1 MKRTL
6 VVAGVVLFALWPAVH
21 RGLVAVFDV
30 NPWKLAGWA
39 MYVRPHFASELVLS
53 RLRGSEELPVGVL
66 TPWEQTLADE
76 FVERR
81 YSLGRL
87 ASPESLAQEL
97 LRRHAAVDEIVVEIR
112 TPFFELASAR
122 VEQRVERRVIR
133 R

>member
-1 MKRTL
+1 MKRTG
-6 VVAGVVLFALWPAVH
+6 VVAGIVLFALWPALH

-39 MYVRPHFASELVLS
+39 MYVRPHFGSELALF
-53 RLRGSEELPVGVL
+53 RLRGSEELPVGAL

-87 ASPESLAQEL
+87 ASPESLAREL
-97 LRRHAAVDEIVVEIR
+97 LRRHAADDAIVVEIR

>member
-1 MKRTL
+1 MKRTV
-6 VVAGVVLFALWPAVH
+6 VVAGVVLFGLWPAVH

-53 RLRGSEELPVGVL
+53 RLRGGEELPIGAL

-87 ASPESLAQEL
+87 ASPDSLAQEL
-97 LRRHAAVDEIVVEIR
+97 LRRLAGVDAIVVEIR
-112 TPFFELASAR
+112 TPFFELATAR